1 MSENLIIEDKDL
13 IYKLH
18 TFVPALVEVD
28 ESWEA
33 LKNRYPQMLA
43 DLTSAKYNSN
53 CSCRT
58 RVGSFLNEKYQS
70 SKEEKD
76 FILKLFSIPALIEK
90 STPIIKDT
98 KERENAYKNFPRIH
112 TVKKGDDSWADFVK
126 FLEKNHFDPRAFSV
140 LDNNNGTITVYL
152 M

>member
-43 DLTSAKYNSN
+43 DLTSAKYKLSLSN
-53 CSCRT
+53 
-58 RVGSFLNEKYQS
+58 F
-70 SKEEKD
+70 
-76 FILKLFSIPALIEK
+76 
-90 STPIIKDT
+90 
-98 KERENAYKNFPRIH
+98 
-112 TVKKGDDSWADFVK
+112 
-126 FLEKNHFDPRAFSV
+126 
-140 LDNNNGTITVYL
+140 
-152 M
+152 